1 MRPSIPSLQVFIV
14 ITFASLL
21 AMALKV
27 VQTYHAQISSN
38 NLVDELFK
46 LEKSS
51 WEMMKTRDVASIR
64 KYATADFLW
73 IFSDGT
79 RVNSRDVEKYLQNY
93 ELASYKMSE
102 AEVIS
107 FDDQAAVLVY
117 KLTYVGGNKGEKHV
131 STTVWASSTY
141 VKRGSDWK
149 EILYQETLV
158 K

>member
-1 MRPSIPSLQVFIV
+1 MSIRRFL
-14 ITFASLL
+14 ITFASLF
-21 AMALKV
+21 AMVLMGGH
-27 VQTYHAQISSN
+27 TNHAQTTSTK
-38 NLVDELFK
+38 LVDELFK

-64 KYATADFLW
+64 KYTTADFLW

-79 RVNSRDVEKYLQNY
+79 RVHSRDIEKYLQNY

-107 FDDQAAVLVY
+107 FDEQAAVLVY

>member
-1 MRPSIPSLQVFIV
+1 MSIRRFL
-14 ITFASLL
+14 ITFASLF
-21 AMALKV
+21 AMVLMGG
-27 VQTYHAQISSN
+27 QTNHAQTTSTK
-38 NLVDELFK
+38 LVDELFK

-64 KYATADFLW
+64 KYTTADFLW

-79 RVNSRDVEKYLQNY
+79 RVHSRDIEKYLQNY
-93 ELASYKMSE
+93 ELASYMMSE

-107 FDDQAAVLVY
+107 FDEHAAVLVY

>member
-1 MRPSIPSLQVFIV
+1 MSIRRFL
-14 ITFASLL
+14 ITFASLFTMTL
-21 AMALKV
+21 MGGA
-27 VQTYHAQISSN
+27 QTTQAQPNSAK
-38 NLVDELFK
+38 LLDELSK

-51 WEMMKTRDVASIR
+51 WEMMKTRDSASIR
-64 KYATADFLW
+64 KYTTADFLW

-79 RVNSRDVEKYLQNY
+79 RVHSRDVEKYLQNY

-107 FDDQAAVLVY
+107 FDEHAAVLVY

>member
-1 MRPSIPSLQVFIV
+1 MSIRRFL
-14 ITFASLL
+14 ITLASLFTMTL
-21 AMALKV
+21 MGGA
-27 VQTYHAQISSN
+27 QTTQAQPNSAK
-38 NLVDELFK
+38 LLDELSK

-64 KYATADFLW
+64 KYTTADFLW

-79 RVNSRDVEKYLQNY
+79 RVHSRDIEKYLQNY
-93 ELASYKMSE
+93 ELASYMMSE

-107 FDDQAAVLVY
+107 FDEHAAVLVY

>member
-1 MRPSIPSLQVFIV
+1 MSIRRFL
-14 ITFASLL
+14 ITFASLF
-21 AMALKV
+21 AMVLMGGH
-27 VQTYHAQISSN
+27 TNHAQTTSTK
-38 NLVDELFK
+38 LVDELFK

-64 KYATADFLW
+64 KYTTADFLW

-79 RVNSRDVEKYLQNY
+79 RVHSRDIEKYLQNY

-102 AEVIS
+102 AEVIN

>member
-1 MRPSIPSLQVFIV
+1 MSIRRFL
-14 ITFASLL
+14 ITFASLFTMTL
-21 AMALKV
+21 MGGA
-27 VQTYHAQISSN
+27 QTTQAQPNSAK
-38 NLVDELFK
+38 LLDELSK

-64 KYATADFLW
+64 KYTTADFLW

-79 RVNSRDVEKYLQNY
+79 RVHSRDIEKYLQNY
-93 ELASYKMSE
+93 ELASYMMSE

-107 FDDQAAVLVY
+107 FDEHAAVLVY

>member
-1 MRPSIPSLQVFIV
+1 MSIRRFL
-14 ITFASLL
+14 ITLASLFTMTL
-21 AMALKV
+21 MG
-27 VQTYHAQISSN
+27 VQTTQAQPNSAK
-38 NLVDELFK
+38 LLDELYK

-64 KYATADFLW
+64 KYTTADFLW

-79 RVNSRDVEKYLQNY
+79 RVHSRDIEKYLQNY
-93 ELASYKMSE
+93 ELASYMMSE

-107 FDDQAAVLVY
+107 FDEHAAVLVY

>member
-1 MRPSIPSLQVFIV
+1 MSIRRFL
-14 ITFASLL
+14 ITFASLFTMTL
-21 AMALKV
+21 MGGA
-27 VQTYHAQISSN
+27 QTTQAQPNSAK
-38 NLVDELFK
+38 LLDELFK

-64 KYATADFLW
+64 KYTTADFLW

-79 RVNSRDVEKYLQNY
+79 RVHSRDIEKYLQNY
-93 ELASYKMSE
+93 ELASYMMSE

-107 FDDQAAVLVY
+107 FDEHAAVLVY

>member
-1 MRPSIPSLQVFIV
+1 MSIRRFL
-14 ITFASLL
+14 ITLASLFTMTL
-21 AMALKV
+21 MG
-27 VQTYHAQISSN
+27 VQTTQAQPNSAK
-38 NLVDELFK
+38 LLDELSK

-64 KYATADFLW
+64 KYTTADFLW

-79 RVNSRDVEKYLQNY
+79 RVHSRDIEKYLQNY
-93 ELASYKMSE
+93 ELASYMMSE

-107 FDDQAAVLVY
+107 FDEHAAVLVY

>member
-1 MRPSIPSLQVFIV
+1 MSIRRFL
-14 ITFASLL
+14 ITLASLFTMTL
-21 AMALKV
+21 MGG
-27 VQTYHAQISSN
+27 VQTTQAQPNSAK
-38 NLVDELFK
+38 LLDELSK

-79 RVNSRDVEKYLQNY
+79 RVHSRDVEKYLQNY

-107 FDDQAAVLVY
+107 FDEHAAVLVY

>member
-1 MRPSIPSLQVFIV
+1 MSIRRFL
-14 ITFASLL
+14 ITLASLFTMTL
-21 AMALKV
+21 MGGA
-27 VQTYHAQISSN
+27 QTTQAQPNSAK
-38 NLVDELFK
+38 LLDELFK

-64 KYATADFLW
+64 KYTTADFLW

-79 RVNSRDVEKYLQNY
+79 RVHSRDIEKYLQNY
-93 ELASYKMSE
+93 ELASYMMSE

-107 FDDQAAVLVY
+107 FDEHAAVLVY

>member
-1 MRPSIPSLQVFIV
+1 MSVRRSV
-14 ITFASLL
+14 ITLASLF
-21 AMALKV
+21 AMLLMGA
-27 VQTYHAQISSN
+27 QTNHAQTAPAK
-38 NLVDELFK
+38 LLEELFK

-73 IFSDGT
+73 IFSDGS
-79 RVNSRDVEKYLQNY
+79 RVHSRDVDKYLQNY
-93 ELASYKMSE
+93 ELASYTMSE
-102 AEVIS
+102 AEVIT

-149 EILYQETLV
+149 EILYQETLA